1 MWLVKN
7 TTSFYFIQW
16 LIIGNIATAI
26 YQTQTLSSFSLWFA
40 GIFAITVLITW
51 FVGRIVKKHI

>member
-26 YQTQTLSSFSLWFA
+26 YQTQTLSSFTLWFA
-40 GIFAITVLITW
+40 WIFAITVLITW